1 MAVESRKEKMDHMFA
16 LIEEKAI
23 LEKRIDEH
31 SEIQPTISTLT
42 YRIKEL
48 KKELTLNKYELE
60 NEEGI
65 ESMFNMRRGD
75 PFNEGTD

>member
-31 SEIQPTISTLT
+31 SEIQPTISTLN

-60 NEEGI
+60 KEEGI

-75 PFNEGTD
+75 PFKEGTD